1 MGMGRAAEGIEIL
14 NARPPLPA
22 APWSVEE
29 QPACFIVDLD
39 LDQSVPTIAA
49 C

>member
-1 MGMGRAAEGIEIL
+1 LALAPAQIAA
-14 NARPPLPA
+14 ADDA
-22 APWSVEE
+22 AGLAKPNTIK